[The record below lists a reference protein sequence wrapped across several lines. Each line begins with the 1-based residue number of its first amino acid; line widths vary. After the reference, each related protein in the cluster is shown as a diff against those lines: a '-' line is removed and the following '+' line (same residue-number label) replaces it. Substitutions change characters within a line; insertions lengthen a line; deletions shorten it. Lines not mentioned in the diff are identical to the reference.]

1 MLRARVRVRQGE
13 GALFDSPVSASAYE
27 VLGVSVDAD
36 EETLRRAYR
45 LRLRETH
52 PDTGGDAA
60 VFIQVQR
67 AWELIGTPDARA
79 VYDRGRG
86 AQSPEWAG
94 PRATAPRPDTR
105 PRARVHGQPGG
116 WRRERY
122 LTLIREWAGRGVD
135 LADPYE
141 PQLVRSAPHEL
152 RRMLADALAEEATAR
167 IVADLGMGYTVWH
180 DVDASRDADPE
191 DKLDHLV
198 LGPSGLYAV
207 LSEDFGGPVGFR
219 RGEIVG
225 THVTGSPVTQLV
237 SRSRVIARAAG
248 VRFSGAIVVL
258 PDGDIQSPIT
268 ELGKVRGTPVAVVS
282 RSALSTLLR
291 QGMSG
296 ARDIGGTELFD
307 IRTRLQQRV
316 RHV

>member
-1 MLRARVRVRQGE
+1 M
-13 GALFDSPVSASAYE
+13 FDSPVSASAYE
-27 VLGVSVDAD
+27 VLGVGTDAD
-36 EETLRRAYR
+36 DEELRRAYR
-45 LRLRETH
+45 LRLRQTH

-67 AWELIGTPDARA
+67 AWELVGTSEARA
-79 VYDRGRG
+79 AYDRGRG
-86 AQSPEWAG
+86 AQAPEWSGPPRTSA
-94 PRATAPRPDTR
+94 PRADTR
-105 PRARVHGQPGG
+105 PKARVHGQPGG

-122 LTLIREWAGRGVD
+122 LTLIREWVGRGTALD
-135 LADPYE
+135 DPYD
-141 PQLVRSAPHEL
+141 PRLVRSAPHEL

-167 IVADLGMGYTVWH
+167 IVADLGIGYTVWH
-180 DVDASRDADPE
+180 DVDASRSGDPE

-207 LSEDFGGPVGFR
+207 LSEDFGGPVGFK

-225 THVTGSPVTQLV
+225 SHVDGAPVTELV
-237 SRSRVIARAAG
+237 SRARVIARAAG
-248 VRFSGAIVVL
+248 VRFSGALVVL
-258 PDGDIQSPIT
+258 PDGDTLDAIT

-291 QGMSG
+291 QGLTG